1 MYLVYLLPLLLIVIV
16 ALAIF
21 TGPILAVIVFALF
34 LVGLGLYK
42 FFGPGTDPEHERVD
56 QGPATGSPVTSRRE
70 EVESDTGIW
79 GEEWPE
85 QRQDQRQE
93 PSQ

>member
-1 MYLVYLLPLLLIVIV
+1 MYILPLIVILLI

-21 TGPILAVIVFALF
+21 LSPILAVIVLAGF

-42 FFGPGTDPEHERVD
+42 FFGPGVDPEHAPAD
-56 QGPATGSPVTSRRE
+56 QGPAAGNHVTSTRE
-70 EVESDTGIW
+70 EVESDTGLW

-85 QRQDQRQE
+85 QRQEHQQE

>member
-1 MYLVYLLPLLLIVIV
+1 MYILPLIVILLI

-21 TGPILAVIVFALF
+21 FSPILAVIILALF
-34 LVGLGLYK
+34 LVGLGLFK
-42 FFGPGTDPEHERVD
+42 FFGPGTDPEHARVD
-56 QGPATGSPVTSRRE
+56 QGPATGSPVTSGRE
-70 EVESDTGIW
+70 EVESDTGLW